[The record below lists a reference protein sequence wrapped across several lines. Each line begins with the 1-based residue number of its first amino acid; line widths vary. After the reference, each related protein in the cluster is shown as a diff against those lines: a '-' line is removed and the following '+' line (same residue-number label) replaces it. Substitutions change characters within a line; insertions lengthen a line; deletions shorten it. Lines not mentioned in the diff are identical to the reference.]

1 MAYKGRRTGSVNG
14 MYVLWVMLA
23 YLVLYMVI
31 VAVGP
36 SPWDRLLG
44 LNLIATKTVVIIIVF
59 ASVYDTA
66 FLLDFAIVYAL
77 FGFIGTIFV
86 ALFLSER
93 EKRKLRKKEESAVKA
108 QEMER

>member
-1 MAYKGRRTGSVNG
+1 
-14 MYVLWVMLA
+14 MYVLWIMLVFLA
-23 YLVLYMVI
+23 LYMIRIVI
-31 VAVGP
+31 GP
-36 SPWDRLLG
+36 SVWDRLLG
-44 LNLIATKTVVIIIVF
+44 LNLAAAKTVVIIIVF

-93 EKRKLRKKEESAVKA
+93 ENRRKREQSKNVNEAEGRE
-108 QEMER
+108 